1 MDEIERDEEDFS
13 MDYLYDE
20 LGPQYAAEHAEEIA
34 QDFQT
39 SGVINAAIDSHEQRI
54 GSAKAQIEKAKG
66 RLGSGDWDEAVFH
79 AARAIDGY
87 LTQVFLIPFRTR
99 ILEPFRTAFPHMKI
113 SDNSLLGMLTG
124 LESSAK
130 FIYVG
135 ITATRDAKEA
145 EALNGELRKLINEKG
160 NWPIRNATFH
170 TLTDPSEE
178 QARAFVDQM
187 DALLNRLAAPLDA
200 TVKAAA
206 EQLAEVERALK
217 ETQRWRT
224 R

>member
-1 MDEIERDEEDFS
+1 MDEFERDEEDFG

-39 SGVINAAIDSHEQRI
+39 SGVINAATDSHEKHI
-54 GSAKAQIEKAKG
+54 GSARAQIEKAKG
-66 RLGSGDWDEAVFH
+66 RLESGDWDEAVFH

-87 LTQVFLIPFRTR
+87 LTQVFLLPFRTQ
-99 ILEPFRTAFPHMKI
+99 ILKLFRGAFPHVKI
-113 SDNSLLGMLTG
+113 SDDSLLGAATG

-135 ITATRDAKEA
+135 IAATHDAKEA
-145 EALNGELRKLINEKG
+145 AALVGELRKLLG
-160 NWPIRNATFH
+160 DHGTWPVRNDTLH
-170 TLTDPSEE
+170 TIADPTEE

-187 DALLNRLAAPLDA
+187 DGLLNRLAAPLDA

-206 EQLAEVERALK
+206 EHAAEVEKALK
-217 ETQRWRT
+217 ESQKWWTG
-224 R
+224 